1 MVDSFLRQRRR
12 PKVGRISLSELCQKL
27 KSEAI
32 ARQDASAVN
41 NLRLRILDYFITRD
55 FPDDMFEGVLKAR
68 LNDPDPAKEQS
79 KVICAEIL
87 EAWQTRRIEK
97 K

>member
-1 MVDSFLRQRRR
+1 MS
-12 PKVGRISLSELCQKL
+12 KVSAIKLCKKL
-27 KSEAI
+27 KSEAT

-41 NLRLRILDYFITRD
+41 NLRLRILDYFITRNV
-55 FPDDMFEGVLKAR
+55 PDDMFEGVLKAR

-87 EAWQTRRIEK
+87 ETWQNRQA
-97 K
+97 

>member
-1 MVDSFLRQRRR
+1 V
-12 PKVGRISLSELCQKL
+12 
-27 KSEAI
+27 

-41 NLRLRILDYFITRD
+41 NLRLRILDYFITRNIS
-55 FPDDMFEGVLKAR
+55 DDMFEELLKAR

-87 EAWQTRRIEK
+87 ETWQNRQA
-97 K
+97 

>member
-1 MVDSFLRQRRR
+1 M
-12 PKVGRISLSELCQKL
+12 GRTSAIELCQKL
-27 KSEAI
+27 KSEAT

-55 FPDDMFEGVLKAR
+55 VPDDMFEEALKAR
-68 LNDPDPAKEQS
+68 LNDPDPTKEQS

-87 EAWQTRRIEK
+87 EAWQTGHGDRPEG
-97 K
+97 

>member
-1 MVDSFLRQRRR
+1 M
-12 PKVGRISLSELCQKL
+12 GRISVTELCQEL

-41 NLRLRILDYFITRD
+41 NLRLRILDYFIALD
-55 FPDDMFEGVLKAR
+55 PPDDWFEGLLKAR

-87 EAWQTRRIEK
+87 EAWQRR
-97 K
+97 

>member
-1 MVDSFLRQRRR
+1 M
-12 PKVGRISLSELCQKL
+12 GRISATELCQKL
-27 KSEAI
+27 EAEVI

-55 FPDDMFEGVLKAR
+55 VSDDVFEGILKAR

-79 KVICAEIL
+79 KVICAQIL
-87 EAWQTRRIEK
+87 EAWGG
-97 K
+97 